1 MIIVLGKLALI
12 SIVVLL
18 SLVVLLIVAV
28 MLMVVEVVDRRE
40 REKRASSLDSR
51 TGPGFQFFVL
61 LCVCV
66 SVLCESRYWCV

>member
-40 REKRASSLDSR
+40 REASEQFRQQNWPWFPIFCVTLCMCKRAL
-51 TGPGFQFFVL
+51 
-61 LCVCV
+61 
-66 SVLCESRYWCV
+66 